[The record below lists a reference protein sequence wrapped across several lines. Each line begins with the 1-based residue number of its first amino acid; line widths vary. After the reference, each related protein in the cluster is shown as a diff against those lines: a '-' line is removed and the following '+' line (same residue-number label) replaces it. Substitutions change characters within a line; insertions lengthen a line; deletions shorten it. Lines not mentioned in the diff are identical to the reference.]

1 MKEYIRIEKG
11 KLTVEYK
18 TSWSYQTDKFL
29 HMLYYILHPLDKIQ
43 LLRGANFQVRCDLG
57 VIEFR

>member
-29 HMLYYILHPLDKIQ
+29 HMLYYILHLLDKIR
-43 LLRGANFQVRCDLG
+43 LLRAANFQVRCDLG

>member
-1 MKEYIRIEKG
+1 MKEYIRVEKG

-18 TSWSYQTDKFL
+18 TNWPHQINKFL

-43 LLRGANFQVRCDLG
+43 LLRAANFQVRCDLG